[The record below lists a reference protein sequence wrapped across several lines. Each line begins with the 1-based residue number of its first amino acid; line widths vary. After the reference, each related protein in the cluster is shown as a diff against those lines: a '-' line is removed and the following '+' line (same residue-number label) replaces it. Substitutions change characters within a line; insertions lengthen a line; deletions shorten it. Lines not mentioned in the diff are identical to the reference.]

1 MLTSNW
7 PMSVRASGP
16 AGRFAEMTK
25 ALPVTRGRKFLQ
37 VLEGARSVFLRDGF
51 EGSSVDEIARAA
63 GVSKA
68 TLYSYF
74 PDKRVMFMEV
84 FRSELAR
91 EAADA
96 SALVEVDLPVEQI
109 LPFIVQIIS
118 AHVVSDLGL
127 RMFRVSTGEAERFP
141 VLAREYYESGPLLL
155 RQQLIRYLG
164 HCVERGELRIPDLDL
179 AADQLIELSGTTVH
193 HRALFLGSDAVDKDL
208 MRRVNQSAV
217 RMFLA
222 YYGSGGRAFDTAAA

>member
-1 MLTSNW
+1 
-7 PMSVRASGP
+7 
-16 AGRFAEMTK
+16 MTK
-25 ALPVTRGRKFLQ
+25 TLPVTRGRKFLQ
-37 VLEGARSVFLRDGF
+37 ALDGARTIFLRDGF
-51 EGSSVDEIARAA
+51 EGASVDEIARTA

-84 FRSELAR
+84 FRSELMR

-96 SALVEVDLPVEQI
+96 SALVEVDLPVKQI
-109 LPFIVQIIS
+109 LPFVVQIIS
-118 AHVVSDLGL
+118 AHLVSDLGL

-141 VLAREYYESGPLLL
+141 ALAKEYYESGPLLL
-155 RQQLIRYLG
+155 RQQLIRYLSHG
-164 HCVERGELRIPDLDL
+164 VERGELRIPDLEL

-193 HRALFLGSDAVDKDL
+193 DRALLLGGEAVDKDL
-208 MRRVNQSAV
+208 LRKVNQSAV

-222 YYGSGGRAFDTAAA
+222 YYGGGETAFGTAAA